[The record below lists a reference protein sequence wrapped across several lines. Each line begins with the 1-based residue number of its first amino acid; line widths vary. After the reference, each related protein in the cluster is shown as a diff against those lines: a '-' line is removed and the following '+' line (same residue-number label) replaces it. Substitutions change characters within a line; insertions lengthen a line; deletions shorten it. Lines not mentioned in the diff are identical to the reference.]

1 VPRAKNTDRAEA
13 RRRYRDQQ
21 RAADAPETAE
31 VALEATAPEPSASL
45 GDAMR
50 GSLRMPNIV
59 EDLRALP
66 GMFLRVRK
74 LWIPVIALIVSFLLA
89 LALELGSMPEGLRAA
104 AALYVQLTLPP
115 TALFVFFVGGF
126 LAPRAS
132 YLVGGVLGIL
142 DGILWSA
149 LFLIVPTAQQADPSR
164 PGGSTTGAVAP
175 ADLVSVIGLAI
186 LIGVVLDD
194 IAKRR
199 IEPREHDHRSRSRE
213 LGLRTVGPLGKKFHG
228 GRGHPRIGHL
238 GRDRPLPDQV
248 VQGELVGVEFSGD
261 FTRGAKGVTCRTNRL
276 MGFLGVLDLAVVGTR
291 GRMHELRPIQ
301 LGGLRARRIECLR
314 GERL

>member
-1 VPRAKNTDRAEA
+1 MPRAKNTDRAEA

-31 VALEATAPEPSASL
+31 VALEAAAPEPSASL

-59 EDLRALP
+59 EDIRALP

-186 LIGVVLDD
+186 LIGVV
-194 IAKRR
+194 AGGFAAWYRNF
-199 IEPREHDHRSRSRE
+199 
-213 LGLRTVGPLGKKFHG
+213 LR
-228 GRGHPRIGHL
+228 
-238 GRDRPLPDQV
+238 QS
-248 VQGELVGVEFSGD
+248 QE
-261 FTRGAKGVTCRTNRL
+261 
-276 MGFLGVLDLAVVGTR
+276 
-291 GRMHELRPIQ
+291 
-301 LGGLRARRIECLR
+301 RARQNRIARDQEAR
-314 GERL
+314 VKAKEKERVAKEEQRKAAAAARQAGKGGSGS